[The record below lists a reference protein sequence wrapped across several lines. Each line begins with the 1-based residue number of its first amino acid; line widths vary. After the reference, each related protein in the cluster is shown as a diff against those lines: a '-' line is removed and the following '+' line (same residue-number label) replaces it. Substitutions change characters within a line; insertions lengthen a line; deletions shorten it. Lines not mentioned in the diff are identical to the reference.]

1 MLAKTKAKTK
11 LIIEMV
17 VPVFGKNPKI
27 LPGFFGSGWLG
38 FLGSG

>member
-17 VPVFGKNPKI
+17 VPAFGKNPKI
-27 LPGFFGSGWLG
+27 LPGFFGSG
-38 FLGSG
+38 

>member
-1 MLAKTKAKTK
+1 MLAKTKAKTR

-27 LPGFFGSGWLG
+27 LSLVSSALVGLVF
-38 FLGSG
+38 